1 MAGAEAFC
9 MKDLIKRNSVLLVFV
24 LAAVIACGSSVNQAN
39 FDKIET
45 GMTQKEVDEIL
56 GPPTETSEVGFAG
69 ISGTTSKWQ
78 HNDSA
83 IVINFL
89 NGKVMAKQFL
99 KGKQKPLQT
108 KQDSE

>member
-1 MAGAEAFC
+1 
-9 MKDLIKRNSVLLVFV
+9 MKNLIKPGLLLKVFI
-24 LAAVIACGSSVNQAN
+24 LAAVIACGSAVNQAN
-39 FDKIET
+39 FDKIQS
-45 GMTQKEVDEIL
+45 GMTMNEVVEIL

-99 KGKQKPLQT
+99 KGEQKPLQT
-108 KQDSE
+108 QQDSE

>member
-1 MAGAEAFC
+1 
-9 MKDLIKRNSVLLVFV
+9 MKNLMKRNSILMILVLGTI
-24 LAAVIACGSSVNQAN
+24 IACGSSVNQAN

-45 GMTQKEVDEIL
+45 GMTQQEVGEIL

-69 ISGTTSKWQ
+69 FSGNTSKWE

-99 KGKQKPLQT
+99 KGGQKPVQT
-108 KQDSE
+108 QQSAE